1 MNKIFI
7 VVIISFIFILSG
19 CSTKGSRVYKS
30 QKYKEPIKSYPANG
44 HHYSNKV
51 NNRDFLRLKMKP
63 YVVRGKRYNPIFVD
77 VGDKFNGYASWYGPD
92 FHGKLTCNGEKYD
105 MHGMTAAH
113 KTLPMNTM
121 VKVTNKRN
129 GLSTIVRV
137 NDRGP
142 FVGTRIIDLSKTAAK
157 KIDMIGTGTAPV
169 ELEIV
174 GVDASLGDEIKK
186 TYKKKIRYSKKKIL
200 PKRRYALQI
209 ASFSNIDG
217 AIALQE
223 KYNNKDG
230 YKTIIKDID
239 NDGMRYYKVLLRG
252 FKTENEIRDYKSDGH
267 FKNAFIV
274 RED

>member
-1 MNKIFI
+1 MNKILLLM
-7 VVIISFIFILSG
+7 IISIVLMLSG

-30 QKYKEPIKSYPANG
+30 QRYTQPTKSYPANG
-44 HHYSNKV
+44 HHYSKQTNNK
-51 NNRDFLRLKMKP
+51 DFLRLKMKP
-63 YVVRGKRYNPIFVD
+63 YVVRGKRYDPIFVD
-77 VGDKFNGYASWYGPD
+77 VGDKFHGYASWYGPD

-129 GLSTIVRV
+129 GLSTIVRI

-169 ELEIV
+169 ELEVV
-174 GVDASLGDEIKK
+174 GVDASLEDSIKHIQH
-186 TYKKKIRYSKKKIL
+186 KKKIKYTKKRTI

-209 ASFSNIDG
+209 ASFSNIKG
-217 AIALQE
+217 ALALQE
-223 KYNNKDG
+223 KYDNKDG
-230 YKTIIKDID
+230 YKTIIKDTD
-239 NDGMRYYKVLLRG
+239 SDGMRYYKVLLRG
-252 FKTENEIRDYKSDGH
+252 FKTENEIRDYKLDNFQNS
-267 FKNAFIV
+267 FIV

>member
-1 MNKIFI
+1 MSKILILISLSFM
-7 VVIISFIFILSG
+7 VIFSG

-30 QKYKEPIKSYPANG
+30 QKYYHPAKHYPASG
-44 HHYSNKV
+44 HHYSKLV
-51 NNRDFLRLKMKP
+51 NNGDYLRLKMKP
-63 YVVRGKRYNPIFVD
+63 YVVRGKRYNPIFVS
-77 VGDKFNGYASWYGPD
+77 VGDKFKGYASWYGPD

-129 GLSTIVRV
+129 GLSTVVRI

-142 FVGTRIIDLSKTAAK
+142 FVGTRIIDLSNSAAK

-169 ELEIV
+169 ELEVV
-174 GVDASLGDEIKK
+174 GVDPSLSKK
-186 TYKKKIRYSKKKIL
+186 TKKVNNNIRYTKKK
-200 PKRRYALQI
+200 KRDNHKYALQI
-209 ASFSNIDG
+209 ASFSKIDG
-217 AIALQE
+217 ALALQE
-223 KYNNKDG
+223 KYDNKDG

-239 NDGMRYYKVLLRG
+239 GDGVRYYKVLLRG
-252 FKTENEIRDYKSDGH
+252 FKTEDEIRNYKADSI
-267 FKNAFIV
+267 FKNSFIV